1 MEDNSVLLRS
11 GRCQMTVQ
19 AEDITGHQTR
29 CLNNRHTSASFS
41 SQANFLKFQAMMLQE
56 ISQGKHNKVRET
68 IAYHNLLLSR
78 PLIWLSRLH
87 PYLHSHDLASQL

>member
-1 MEDNSVLLRS
+1 
-11 GRCQMTVQ
+11 MTVQ

-78 PLIWLSRLH
+78 PLIWLSRRTHISIHMIWL
-87 PYLHSHDLASQL
+87 PNYDLPLWTTWLVIRK